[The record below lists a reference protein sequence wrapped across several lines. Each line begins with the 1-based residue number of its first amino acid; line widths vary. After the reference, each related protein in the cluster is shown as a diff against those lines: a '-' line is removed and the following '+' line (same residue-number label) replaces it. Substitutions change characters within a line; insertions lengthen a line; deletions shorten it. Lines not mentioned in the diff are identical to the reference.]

1 MASNRTNTK
10 TEDYMKTDYEKEI
23 AILKKENRMLRD
35 KYRSMYEF
43 CLSIM
48 KLAQS
53 INRLGELSK

>member
-1 MASNRTNTK
+1 
-10 TEDYMKTDYEKEI
+10 MKTDYEKEI